1 MKRTSA
7 IEVAQELL
15 AKAEDA
21 EDPWLIS
28 YADLV
33 TNLLAFMVLLV
44 SMAGIS
50 FESVENLPRVFSSD
64 RTRPPLEALEAD
76 IARLAAAE
84 GLGEQVAAEVDME
97 GLAIRLED
105 QILFPSGVAALTGE
119 GRALVGKVARLLGQL
134 PDRYRVLVEGHT
146 DDVPIRTPRFASNWQ
161 LSAARAL
168 EVREALARGG
178 IPDRRLAVAA
188 YADTRPPK
196 PRGGSA
202 DAVRTGTVSIEARR
216 QRARRVVI
224 RVGY

>member
-1 MKRTSA
+1 VKRPSA
-7 IEVAQELL
+7 IEVAQQLL

-50 FESVENLPRVFSSD
+50 FDSVERLPRVFSAD
-64 RTRPPLEALEAD
+64 ARRPPLEALEAD
-76 IARLAAAE
+76 IAALASEE
-84 GLGEQVAAEVDME
+84 GLGGRVAAEVDTQ

-105 QILFPSGVAALTGE
+105 RILFPSGVAGLTPAG
-119 GRALVGKVARLLGQL
+119 GGLVERVAGLLGKL
-134 PDRYRVLVEGHT
+134 PERYRVVVEGHT
-146 DDVPIRTPRFASNWQ
+146 DDVPIATARFASNWE

-168 EVREALARGG
+168 AVRRALAAGG
-178 IPDRRLAVAA
+178 VDDGRLSIAA
-188 YADTRPPK
+188 YADTRPPE
-196 PRGGSA
+196 RGA
-202 DAVRTGTVSIEARR
+202 APLEARR
-216 QRARRVVI
+216 QAMRRVVI